1 MLKKIIVLL
10 TAIALLLTAIAGC
23 SKATIDTEGG
33 INELTLSEGWN
44 FERFA
49 PLTLEESNHG
59 IMYYT
64 RNFYETL
71 VSYDNGEIVPGL
83 AETWEISEDGLVYTF
98 HLREN
103 VKFTDGEPF
112 DAEAV
117 KKNLELI
124 PFNMGIY
131 NGYFGTVTTLFDK
144 IVVVD
149 PYTVEVHLIH
159 PYYAALNDF
168 AMEMVLAM
176 VSPNAYN
183 EDGSYKDTLQTATL
197 GTGPYMYQGDTDGT
211 TYTFVKNPEYWG
223 EEPQIDRFYV
233 KVIPDNDARQL
244 ALRSDEI
251 DMLVGVRQMSYD
263 SFDVLKKAGY
273 TALMSDGAS
282 NTQYLAFNVQ
292 KSPFDNVDVRR
303 AAGYAID
310 KASICESVLGGMAT
324 EANSLFPTNLPY
336 CCVELATY
344 EYSAEKAI
352 KILEDSGWFDTDG
365 DGVREKDGSQ
375 LKGELVYETGD
386 AVMEDLALV
395 LCAQLK
401 EAGMDIKPNGMEM
414 AACIN
419 QYANGNYSIARTS
432 TYGGV
437 WDPHTTI
444 TNANPDQG
452 KDVLNRAFTLIDN
465 AGELIDALNVTVD
478 KEKIKKTYDF
488 VLGEINDKTLLVPLY
503 HTNELVVYNNEK
515 IQEYTFEGQL
525 GYIYV
530 PSIKL
535 K

>member
-1 MLKKIIVLL
+1 MKKIIIMLM
-10 TAIALLLTAIAGC
+10 AIALLLTSIASC
-23 SKATIDTEGG
+23 SKTTIDTEGE
-33 INELTLSEGWN
+33 INELTLSESWN

-49 PLTLEESNHG
+49 PLTLEESSHG

-83 AETWEISEDGLVYTF
+83 AESWEISEDGLVYTF

-117 KKNLELI
+117 KKNLEFI
-124 PFNMGIY
+124 PLNLGIY

-144 IVVVD
+144 VIVVD
-149 PYTVEVHLIH
+149 PYTVEVHLIQ

-183 EDGSYKDTLQTATL
+183 EDGSYKDTLKTATL

-211 TYTFVKNPEYWG
+211 TYTFVKNPAYWA
-223 EEPQIDRFYV
+223 EEPQIDRFHV

-244 ALRSDEI
+244 ALRSNEVDI
-251 DMLVGVRQMSYD
+251 LVGVRQMSYN
-263 SFDVLKKAGY
+263 SFDVLKAAGY
-273 TALMSDGAS
+273 TALISDGAS
-282 NTQYLAFNVQ
+282 NTQYLAFNVE
-292 KSPFDNVDVRR
+292 KSPFDDLNVRR
-303 AAGYAID
+303 AASYAID
-310 KASICESVLGGMAT
+310 KTSICKNVLGGMAT
-324 EANSLFPTNLPY
+324 EANSLFPSHLPY
-336 CCVELATY
+336 CHVELATY
-344 EYSAEKAI
+344 GYNTEKAI
-352 KILEDSGWFDTDG
+352 KILEASGWFDTDG
-365 DGVREKDGSQ
+365 DGVREKDGLQ
-375 LKGELVYETGD
+375 LKGELVYETD
-386 AVMEDLALV
+386 DTVMEDLALV

-401 EAGMDIKPNGMEM
+401 EVGIEIKPKGMEI
-414 AACIN
+414 AACIDE
-419 QYANGNYSIARTS
+419 YANGNYSIAHDS

-444 TNANPDQG
+444 TNAHPKQG
-452 KDVLNRAFTLIDN
+452 NDALNRAFRLADN
-465 AGELIDALNVTVD
+465 AGERIDALNITVD

-488 VLGEINDKTLLVPLY
+488 ILSEANDKALLVPLY
-503 HTNELVVYNNEK
+503 HANELVVYNNKK
-515 IQEYTFEGQL
+515 IREYTFEGQL
-525 GYIYV
+525 GYVYV